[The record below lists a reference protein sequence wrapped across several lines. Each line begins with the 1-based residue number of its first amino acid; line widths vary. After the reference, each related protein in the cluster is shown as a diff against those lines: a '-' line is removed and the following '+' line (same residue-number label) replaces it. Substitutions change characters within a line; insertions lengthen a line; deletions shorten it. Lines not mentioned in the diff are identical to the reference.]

1 MPPTFNKR
9 PADGGGSADAKRPAR
24 PRPDDDDDEG
34 LDADEMIEEEEDLM
48 MEDGMLQQPMPE
60 EEEPLVLLGQADM
73 AKFEREWRRP
83 PLPALDPAV
92 DSIDFQQIEADYS
105 NVPSAPEFA
114 RGSTEPKEAVIRI
127 FGVTQGG
134 HSVCAHVHGFK
145 PYFYVRAPAGFTKD
159 GVPGFKAALKAR
171 LKAALP
177 AKDGQQSECVLHCDT
192 VTRQSIMHYAFKE
205 SATFI
210 RIVVALPT
218 MVATARRL
226 LEQGLPLPGIGSV
239 TFETFESNC
248 VFVMRYMVDRSIV
261 GCNWLTLPAGT
272 WKQRG
277 AFSGGGDGDPSPGGG
292 DAPKPS
298 THCQLEIDIWFAD
311 VISHQP
317 EGEWQRIAPM
327 RILSF
332 DIECSGRPGIFPE
345 AEKDAIIQIANHV
358 TLQGSTQP
366 VLKNI
371 FCLKET
377 APISGAQVLAFE
389 TESEML
395 RSWHQFVLAC
405 DADILTGYNIGN
417 FDLPYLLG
425 RAATLRIA
433 SFPYLGRVKGMVTK
447 VKEKM
452 FQSKQTGSREMK
464 EINIE
469 GRVQFDVMTVLM
481 RDYKLSSYSLNAVCA
496 HFLGEQKEDVHHS
509 IISELQAGSPE
520 TRRRLAVYCLK
531 DAYLP
536 QRLLQK
542 LMCIINYAE
551 MARVTGVPLSYLL
564 TRGQQIK
571 VMSQLYRKAKSLG
584 LLLPV
589 SSRKGAE
596 GEKFEGATV
605 IDPIKVSVNALD
617 GASDGGP

>member
-277 AFSGGGDGDPSPGGG
+277 ALSGGGDDPSPGGG

-389 TESEML
+389 TES
-395 RSWHQFVLAC
+395 
-405 DADILTGYNIGN
+405 
-417 FDLPYLLG
+417 
-425 RAATLRIA
+425 
-433 SFPYLGRVKGMVTK
+433 
-447 VKEKM
+447 
-452 FQSKQTGSREMK
+452 
-464 EINIE
+464 
-469 GRVQFDVMTVLM
+469 
-481 RDYKLSSYSLNAVCA
+481 
-496 HFLGEQKEDVHHS
+496 
-509 IISELQAGSPE
+509 
-520 TRRRLAVYCLK
+520 
-531 DAYLP
+531 
-536 QRLLQK
+536 
-542 LMCIINYAE
+542 
-551 MARVTGVPLSYLL
+551 
-564 TRGQQIK
+564 
-571 VMSQLYRKAKSLG
+571 
-584 LLLPV
+584 
-589 SSRKGAE
+589 
-596 GEKFEGATV
+596 
-605 IDPIKVSVNALD
+605 
-617 GASDGGP
+617 